1 MKVSGDAFS
10 PLHPLCVFVSL
21 CLCVSVAIHHL
32 AEAAIARGVIAPRSI
47 TAPLLVMV

>member
-10 PLHPLCVFVSL
+10 LFILIMSL

-32 AEAAIARGVIAPRSI
+32 ADAAIARGMIAPRSI
-47 TAPLLVMV
+47 TAPLLAMV